1 MESDNKLA
9 SSRSTPVLV
18 VQDIRQRFGGLVAL
32 DGVGFE
38 VSPGEVLGI
47 IGPNGAGKTTLFRI
61 IAGEQVPW
69 QGHISL
75 KGQPI
80 TGLPTHT
87 IRRMGIAV
95 THQIE
100 DAFKSMSVF
109 DNIMVAALFGSEQ
122 SIPFDVAAKQV
133 ESALQTTG
141 LTTRYADRVMDLNVV
156 DRKRV
161 ELARAIVNR
170 PAVLMLDEL
179 FSGINLEMVRPLA
192 RAIIDISNMGTAVIV
207 VEHLMG
213 IVRALCPRIIMLSEG
228 RLLTQGTPDEVFRDP
243 RVITS
248 YLGEAGGAHA

>member
-1 MESDNKLA
+1 LESNNKLA
-9 SSRSTPVLV
+9 SSRPTPVLV

-32 DGVGFE
+32 DGVGFD

-69 QGHISL
+69 QGSITL
-75 KGQPI
+75 KGQRI

-109 DNIMVAALFGSEQ
+109 DNIMVAALFGAEQ
-122 SIPFDVAAKQV
+122 STPFEAAAEQV
-133 ESALQTTG
+133 EIALQTTG
-141 LTTRYADRVMDLNVV
+141 LTTRYADRVTDLNVV

-192 RAIIDISNMGTAVIV
+192 RAIIDISNMGTAVII

-248 YLGEAGGAHA
+248 YLGEAHA

>member
-1 MESDNKLA
+1 M
-9 SSRSTPVLV
+9 PVLV

-32 DGVGFE
+32 DGVGFD

-69 QGHISL
+69 QGSITL
-75 KGQPI
+75 KGQRI

-109 DNIMVAALFGSEQ
+109 DNIMVAALFGAEQ
-122 SIPFDVAAKQV
+122 STQFETAAEQV
-133 ESALQTTG
+133 EIALQTTG
-141 LTTRYADRVMDLNVV
+141 LTTRYADRVTDLNVV

-192 RAIIDISNMGTAVIV
+192 RAIIDISNMGTAVII

-248 YLGEAGGAHA
+248 YLGEAHA